1 MRAGHDFH
9 NVALVEQSLS
19 LPTEAPPID
28 GHATIAHF
36 APERISMA
44 VESPALALLVL
55 AEPWFPGWSVSVNGT
70 SAPCIPANAW
80 MRAVLVPAGKSQVE
94 MTFHSTYL
102 VPGAAISLAALALI
116 VFLLVRRPPRPRIR
130 STAVTCS

>member
-1 MRAGHDFH
+1 
-9 NVALVEQSLS
+9 
-19 LPTEAPPID
+19 
-28 GHATIAHF
+28 
-36 APERISMA
+36 
-44 VESPALALLVL
+44 
-55 AEPWFPGWSVSVNGT
+55 
-70 SAPCIPANAW
+70 